1 MGNRAIITDKS
12 GKVGVYLHWNGGR
25 DSVEGF
31 LEYCKRK
38 GCRGFGSDSSY
49 ALARLVQ
56 VIANFFG
63 GTSSVGITTYTEG
76 CDDNGVYVVDGW
88 DIVGRHYRKYNEET
102 EEYEKTAFP
111 EEWEQR
117 EYPLDEM
124 LKGIDEKQ
132 PESEQLG
139 DFLDATK
146 APVSSLKIGDTVF
159 VEHWDGQF
167 QRHIVVGFG
176 NDEVVNGKNVK
187 GLPLIDMYNGGSR
200 GNPNNYIYT
209 EEVWKV

>member
-12 GKVGVYLHWNGGR
+12 GKIGVYLHWNGGR

-49 ALARLVQ
+49 AMARLVQ
-56 VIANFFG
+56 VVSNFFG
-63 GTSSVGITTYTEG
+63 GTTSVGITTYTEG
-76 CDDNGVYVVDGW
+76 CEDNGVYVVEDW

-102 EEYEKTAFP
+102 GEYEKADFP
-111 EEWEQR
+111 ESWEQR

-124 LKGIDEKQ
+124 LEGIDEKQ
-132 PESEQLG
+132 PEREKLG
-139 DFLDATK
+139 DMLKATLV
-146 APVSSLKIGDTVF
+146 PVSSLQLGDVVYVDTYK
-159 VEHWDGQF
+159 GP
-167 QRHIVVGFG
+167 QRFEIIGFG
-176 NDEVVNGKNVK
+176 NDEVVNGSNVL
-187 GLPLIDMYNGGSR
+187 GIPMINNCCGGSR
-200 GNPNNYIYT
+200 KNPNNYIHT